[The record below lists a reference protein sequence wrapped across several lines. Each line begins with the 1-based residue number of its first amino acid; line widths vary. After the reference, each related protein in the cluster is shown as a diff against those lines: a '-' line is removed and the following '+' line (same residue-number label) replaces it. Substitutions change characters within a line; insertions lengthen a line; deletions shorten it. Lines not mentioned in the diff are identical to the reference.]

1 MPLQITSATEPSRRA
16 AHRWR
21 LAIGAAWAAAAVI
34 AASYLS
40 ESATAAEVTL
50 AGPSQVL
57 FDQREDR
64 CPEPDGPDAPAI
76 AFRNAQGEMVLF
88 ATSFRNRA
96 FVGPS
101 LAELRRDCR
110 PRFQAARRP
119 EPGMLDDRT
128 WLHAV
133 HTLDGVNV
141 FALGSAG
148 FMPSRHAGLACGAG
162 TARTDCW
169 YNGIVALRSED
180 GGVSFR
186 NDAPPPRHA
195 LLAPPA
201 AYDPSVRHPAGFIT
215 ATNLVPWRGHV
226 HTVVRRRG
234 EPLDAS
240 ATCVFRAARDDLSRW
255 EMWDGSAFVA
265 ATVREAGG
273 WRNLDTRCAGVGSP
287 PLRPARGL
295 VLHEAS
301 QTFVAVYEDRTPAGE
316 GVFYRTSRDLV
327 SWAPARLLLPA
338 KLRSSAGPDE
348 PYIGY
353 PSIIDETSA
362 DRNFG
367 TAGPRPALL
376 HTRIV
381 PATGPRG
388 QPARSRQ
395 LVATPIA
402 IAP

>member
-1 MPLQITSATEPSRRA
+1 MPLQFSPSIETRPGAERLWRA
-16 AHRWR
+16 AKRVR
-21 LAIGAAWAAAAVI
+21 SIAAIAVALQWPVPAAAVE
-34 AASYLS
+34 A
-40 ESATAAEVTL
+40 TL
-50 AGPSQVL
+50 AGPQQVL

-76 AFRNAQGEMVLF
+76 AFRNAAGEMVLF

-101 LAELRRDCR
+101 LAELRRDCT

-119 EPGMLDDRT
+119 VPEMLDDRT

-133 HTLDGVNV
+133 HTRDGVNV

-148 FMPSRHAGLACGAG
+148 FMPSRHGLACGAG
-162 TARTDCW
+162 NARTDCW
-169 YNGIVALRSED
+169 YNGIVALRSGD

-195 LLAPPA
+195 FLAPPA
-201 AYDPSVRHPAGFIT
+201 AYDPAIRHPAGFIT

-226 HTVVRRRG
+226 HTLVRRRG
-234 EPLDAS
+234 EPLEAGG
-240 ATCVFRAARDDLSRW
+240 TCLFRAARDDLSRW
-255 EMWDGSAFVA
+255 EMWDGGAFVA
-265 ATVREAGG
+265 STVREAGG

-301 QTFVAVYEDRTPAGE
+301 QTFLAVYEDRTPAGE

-327 SWAPARLLLPA
+327 SWTPARLLLPA

-353 PSIIDETSA
+353 PSIIDDTSA

-367 TAGPRPALL
+367 TTGPRAALL

-381 PATGPRG
+381 AAPDSRG
-388 QPARSRQ
+388 RPARTRQ